1 MSSYCNFMF
10 LGQRHR
16 LTSSAT
22 QITNLLIQVVLAF
35 AVLVERMKTYF
46 KGSSPCSYQQGLQ
59 SNASCLLLSGLCI
72 ISPNG
77 FYINSMNGYTIHT
90 IRWSSLSFRSDNF
103 IFFASLLLGFLDSSI
118 YRDVHVFIFFI
129 FYSPTMKELYAD
141 WDGNNDLSCTTNA
154 GGLPSSSLSYGRSTK
169 VKGVLQVE
177 QGNRLKEIPKQKGKA
192 RHPHSTLVLLLQ
204 LLCILICSS
213 EFSQ

>member
-90 IRWSSLSFRSDNF
+90 I
-103 IFFASLLLGFLDSSI
+103 
-118 YRDVHVFIFFI
+118 
-129 FYSPTMKELYAD
+129 SPTMKELYAD

-213 EFSQ
+213 KFSQ